1 MTIKMKPAIRTDDA
15 IIISIWEA
23 SVRET
28 HDFLLPG
35 DFEEF
40 TLIRYATMVR

>member
-1 MTIKMKPAIRTDDA
+1 MTIKMKPAIRKDDA

-28 HDFLLPG
+28 HDFYYQAISKNLK
-35 DFEEF
+35 
-40 TLIRYATMVR
+40 YN